1 MSFVVKKIVIDTSV
15 LIAVCIYP
23 DRVPADIFKQTLLRY
38 QLVAST
44 ATKNEIET
52 VLKRKKFDAWRT
64 LDSRMAWLNEY
75 FQNIAEYVPLQHF
88 TDSIDPKDNMF
99 LDIAVA
105 SNASAI
111 VCSDPHLLNLHPFHA
126 DGAKIDILNLRD
138 FKALYLPESAH

>member
-1 MSFVVKKIVIDTSV
+1 VVKKIVIDTSA

-38 QLVAST
+38 QLVASQ
-44 ATKNEIET
+44 ATKNEIEN

-64 LDSRMAWLNEY
+64 LDSRMAWLNAY
-75 FQNIAEYVPLQHF
+75 FQNVEEYVPMQHF
-88 TDSIDPKDNMF
+88 TDSVDPKDNMF

-105 SNASAI
+105 ANASAI

-126 DGAKIDILNLRD
+126 NGEKVDILNLRD
-138 FKALYLPESAH
+138 FKALYLPESEH